1 MYNVHITSITLLVIC
16 KTWNMKDYSYN
27 KLTCNDS
34 IWDTNLLLNISD
46 YCLTN
51 IPDIDFSKDCF
62 PNELSGFT
70 ITTIAEGVWIII
82 NAVIGFVGN
91 LLTILAITFA
101 AHKNK

>member
-1 MYNVHITSITLLVIC
+1 
-16 KTWNMKDYSYN
+16 MKDYSYN

-70 ITTIAEGVWIII
+70 MTTIAE
-82 NAVIGFVGN
+82 N
-91 LLTILAITFA
+91 LDYCFPSEKYNDKFLIKI
-101 AHKNK
+101 KI